1 LMRSAVRRLCSQAA
15 AAAAAASSSAS
26 TSATSAAEAQK
37 FASLADSW
45 WDRAG
50 PAAGAALAEPAPL
63 RPRPAG
69 LADAELVDLGCGG
82 GLLAEPL
89 ARLGVRVLGVD
100 PVAESVEAA
109 SSRRQQ
115 SAAAESGIADGRL
128 TFRCQTVSELAA
140 DRPAEF
146 DLAVASEVLEHVD
159 NWPEF
164 LRSAADLLRPGG
176 CLVVT
181 TINRTAPP
189 TGSAWW
195 LLRRLLR
202 LVPRDSRL
210 AALRRCLADCG
221 LETRL
226 TVGMRLNPLTGRW
239 AWSRDLSLSYG
250 LLMRSAVRRLCSQAA
265 AAAAASSSAS
275 TSATSAAEAQ
285 KFASLAD
292 SWWDR
297 AGPLQA
303 LHSLNR
309 LRVPLVRTA
318 ASFRRGPGGLADAEL
333 VDLGCGGGLL
343 AEPLARLRR
352 ARSSTR
358 RRQQSAAAESGIAD
372 GRLTFRCQTVSEL
385 AADRPAEFDLAV
397 ASEVLEHV
405 DNWPEFLRSAADL
418 LRPGGC
424 LLSPPSTRT
433 AASYW
438 LARAAAPPGA
448 ARDSRLAA
456 VHPGLISCEGAW
468 PTAAWRPALTVGM
481 RLNPLTGRWAWN
493 CYRRCCAAGACL
505 LFGIGLLLLLCLL
518 CPRCPLRTAVRRRR
532 QGSGS

>member
-1 LMRSAVRRLCSQAA
+1 VRRLCSQA

-50 PAAGAALAEPAPL
+50 PLQALHSLNRLRVPLVRTAASFARG
-63 RPRPAG
+63 PAG

-181 TINRTAPP
+181 TINRTAA
-189 TGSAWW
+189 SYW
-195 LLRRLLR
+195 LGVMAAERLLR
-202 LVPRDSRL
+202 LVPPGTHDWRL
-210 AALRRCLADCG
+210 FIPPDQLRRRLADCG

-250 LLMRSAVRRLCSQAA
+250 LV
-265 AAAAASSSAS
+265 
-275 TSATSAAEAQ
+275 AQ
-285 KFASLAD
+285 KL
-292 SWWDR
+292 
-297 AGPLQA
+297 P
-303 LHSLNR
+303 
-309 LRVPLVRTA
+309 
-318 ASFRRGPGGLADAEL
+318 
-333 VDLGCGGGLL
+333 
-343 AEPLARLRR
+343 
-352 ARSSTR
+352 
-358 RRQQSAAAESGIAD
+358 
-372 GRLTFRCQTVSEL
+372 
-385 AADRPAEFDLAV
+385 
-397 ASEVLEHV
+397 
-405 DNWPEFLRSAADL
+405 
-418 LRPGGC
+418 
-424 LLSPPSTRT
+424 
-433 AASYW
+433 
-438 LARAAAPPGA
+438 
-448 ARDSRLAA
+448 
-456 VHPGLISCEGAW
+456 
-468 PTAAWRPALTVGM
+468 
-481 RLNPLTGRWAWN
+481 
-493 CYRRCCAAGACL
+493 AAG
-505 LFGIGLLLLLCLL
+505 
-518 CPRCPLRTAVRRRR
+518 TH
-532 QGSGS
+532 